1 MGFGYNQPRS
11 SPRIHRISKIP
22 GCQKDP
28 DKHRSCK
35 GISDFGGGTG
45 LIRQRGYRIRTSRKR
60 KRRILFDLLYCTKE
74 TRRSPSNSQL
84 TPVEPIYSK
93 AAFQNGIT
101 TLSETSAQT
110 RGLDEYSRPERCVHA
125 RTYPHISQE
134 VPPIQ
139 CGGEILSVQ
148 SPTFR
153 PVIGPKG
160 VYESAGTGYC
170 QSQNGGCACF
180 SVPGRH
186 FEQISVS
193 IPRGSDV
200 KKTDTFSRQGG
211 FPHQHSQVIFDSS
224 QEKAVYRGDVRYLGI
239 QSISAR
245 GQNEYVD
252 SVCNRIQI
260 APDGASKTV
269 LETPRYDGSLHRGG
283 INGQIVHETHSIV
296 SDGFLETQLQGT
308 GAECGYKRRFE
319 TPLNMVAE
327 SSKSVPRGPTG
338 SSETRYCLN
347 DGLQL
352 VRMGWACPEQICAGD
367 LEGSRVTMAHQYAGT
382 GGGAEIMHPVRECSP
397 KQMCISPV
405 RQYNSGFIYKPHGGN
420 EIPKPMHEG
429 VATVAMGYKSQCMV
443 DSSPLTGRGKLL
455 SGQAVERN
463 VEGVGMGSQ
472 QSGLQKDFSET
483 GEASNR
489 SICNSREQTNTGVLF
504 QVLSPGSVPGECIEY
519 ELEESVGICISAN
532 KPPSHS
538 VRQGRVRPMCP
549 NSDNTI
555 VAEKVLVSKVT
566 GLDDRDT
573 NSIANH
579 TRLVESVGGGEGV
592 SSRSRQTPIIGL
604 ESERRHL
611 IEEGFSPEVVDT
623 IQGDIRQSTKEVYSR
638 RWSVFANWCAE
649 RSVDPCTAS
658 ISQICAFLQN
668 QFNKGVAYGSLAVF
682 RSAISKFHKGLNG
695 KPVGQNMQI
704 CRFLKGAFNAKPPV
718 KSLLPSWDLAV
729 VLEGLR
735 KPPFAPSKSISM
747 KCLTWKTAFLIAIT
761 SGRRCSEMQ
770 ALGRKS
776 PYIRFE
782 AGGVRLRTVPGFL
795 PKTATPIH
803 LGQDIVVPEYSE
815 KELCPRRTIK
825 IYIKRTTEVVSN
837 SENHLFVTF
846 GGQEKGRQVS
856 KRTISGWLVKV
867 IKETHDSQGKLV
879 GNVRAHSTRAM
890 TASWAMFN
898 RASFIDVLKAADWR
912 TGSTFARH
920 YKLDLWRNRE
930 GLVGKAVLQASEK
943 P

>member
-1 MGFGYNQPRS
+1 MILGEVQALLDKKAIEFVPPEKENEGFYSTFFIVQKKPEGLRPILNLRPLNQYIQKRHFKMESLRSVKRALKPGDWMSTVDLKDAYMHVPIHISHRKYLRFNVGGKSYQFKVLPFGLSSAPRVFTKVLAPVIAKVRMEGAHVFPYLDDILNKYQFQSRGDQMLQRLIHFLVKGGFLINVPKSFLTQARRRQFIGGMFDTLTFKVYLPEDRMNMLIQFVTEFKLRQMAPARLFLKLLGTMAACIEVVLMARLYMRPIQLYLMVFWKPS
-11 SPRIHRISKIP
+11 SRELEQNVVINDDLRRHLTWW
-22 GCQKDP
+22 QKVQNLSQGAPLGHPKP
-28 DKHRSCK
+28 DIVLTTDSSSYGWGGHVQNRYVQGTWKGPELQWHINMQELVAVLRSC
-35 GISDFGGGTG
+35 I
-45 LIRQRGYRIRTSRKR
+45 
-60 KRRILFDLLYCTKE
+60 
-74 TRRSPSNSQL
+74 
-84 TPVEPIYSK
+84 
-93 AAFQNGIT
+93 
-101 TLSETSAQT
+101 
-110 RGLDEYSRPERCVHA
+110 
-125 RTYPHISQE
+125 
-134 VPPIQ
+134 
-139 CGGEILSVQ
+139 
-148 SPTFR
+148 
-153 PVIGPKG
+153 
-160 VYESAGTGYC
+160 
-170 QSQNGGCACF
+170 
-180 SVPGRH
+180 
-186 FEQISVS
+186 
-193 IPRGSDV
+193 
-200 KKTDTFSRQGG
+200 
-211 FPHQHSQVIFDSS
+211 
-224 QEKAVYRGDVRYLGI
+224 
-239 QSISAR
+239 
-245 GQNEYVD
+245 
-252 SVCNRIQI
+252 
-260 APDGASKTV
+260 
-269 LETPRYDGSLHRGG
+269 
-283 INGQIVHETHSIV
+283 
-296 SDGFLETQLQGT
+296 
-308 GAECGYKRRFE
+308 RFE
-319 TPLNMVAE
+319 NVLKNKCV
-327 SSKSVPRGPTG
+327 
-338 SSETRYCLN
+338 
-347 DGLQL
+347 L
-352 VRMGWACPEQICAGD
+352 VQ
-367 LEGSRVTMAHQYAGT
+367 
-382 GGGAEIMHPVRECSP
+382 
-397 KQMCISPV
+397 
-405 RQYNSGFIYKPHGGN
+405 
-420 EIPKPMHEG
+420 
-429 VATVAMGYKSQCMV
+429 
-443 DSSPLTGRGKLL
+443 
-455 SGQAVERN
+455 
-463 VEGVGMGSQ
+463 
-472 QSGLQKDFSET
+472 
-483 GEASNR
+483 
-489 SICNSREQTNTGVLF
+489 
-504 QVLSPGSVPGECIEY
+504 
-519 ELEESVGICISAN
+519 
-532 KPPSHS
+532 
-538 VRQGRVRPMCP
+538 
-549 NSDNTI
+549 SDNTTVVSYINRMGGTKSPSLCMKVWQLWQWAIKANVWLIAVHLPGEVNCLADKLSRETLKESEWALNRVVCRKIFQKLGKPVIDLFATVENRQTQVFCSRYYHPEAFQVNALNMNWRNLLAYAYPPINLLHI
-555 VAEKVLVSKVT
+555 V
-566 GLDDRDT
+566 LDK
-573 NSIANH
+573 
-579 TRLVESVGGGEGV
+579 VESDPCVLILITPLWPRRSWFPRLLDLMIEIPIQLPIIPDLLSQWGGGGV

-611 IEEGFSPEVVDT
+611 IEEGFSREVVDT